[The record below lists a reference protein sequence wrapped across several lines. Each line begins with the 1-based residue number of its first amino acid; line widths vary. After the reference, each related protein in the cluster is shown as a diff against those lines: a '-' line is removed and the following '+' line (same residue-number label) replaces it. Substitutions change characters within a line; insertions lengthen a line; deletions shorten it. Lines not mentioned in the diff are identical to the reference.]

1 MHNNYW
7 QFNAIYLCTMGN
19 GFGIF
24 TLTLFHRI
32 LLASSTLIIKHTVNT
47 RAHLSMISINIRTQ
61 IITIAKTYNI
71 KWLKCKFV
79 TISKNRH
86 KFMVKRFVAKNL
98 SRYSRCTMVNHL
110 RCDDFWRILFYQHHH
125 DHHPHHHHPFFTI
138 IAKCVIFWTM
148 FSSCFSSYSLLL

>member
-47 RAHLSMISINIRTQ
+47 RANLSMISINIRTQ

>member
-7 QFNAIYLCTMGN
+7 RFNAIYLCTMGN

-32 LLASSTLIIKHTVNT
+32 LLVSSTLIIKHTVNT

-110 RCDDFWRILFYQHHH
+110 RCDDFWRILFINIIMITITIH
-125 DHHPHHHHPFFTI
+125 FFMI
-138 IAKCVIFWTM
+138 IA
-148 FSSCFSSYSLLL
+148 